1 MPEKKTVLAVMLG
14 VSFVS
19 LVVALIAGF
28 VDSLM
33 LFTDFN
39 INYSPIAFIALSE
52 LAVIMLGIALVLI
65 FLLLKN
71 NRKKALTY
79 TCIALVALAILS
91 LIVIRVII
99 SDYVSY
105 ASTIYALYTS
115 YVATAITV
123 TVSSILLVVSYMFL
137 LKQQNSKTENSVQE
151 INENV
156 EQSAQSKDNQSEN

>member
-33 LFTDFN
+33 LLTDFN
-39 INYSPIAFIALSE
+39 IYSPIAFIALSE

-123 TVSSILLVVSYMFL
+123 TASSILLVVSYMFL
-137 LKQQNSKTENSVQE
+137 LKQQNVKPTNPVQE